1 MPRYNRACHAWYW
14 KVSRLSPSGWAVL
27 FYTPFWHP
35 ILSPPPRHVA
45 QICSLMHMQLRFYK
59 NTYTSTR
66 LNTKQPHAI
75 TRVCGE
81 ISVKSFTSTEIAHA
95 KQCLHSIYT
104 TTHEAFLVFVR
115 AISIWTNPSNA
126 NEYLHLTCIACKW
139 IVTKLSNV
147 SKAVHSSDITYNP
160 WIDGTCITKVAHIH
174 FCEINWD
181 FEQHTWVHHA
191 SALGQASSRHN

>member
-1 MPRYNRACHAWYW
+1 MIDSDAKGQACCSNLQLDAHAIAI
-14 KVSRLSPSGWAVL
+14 P
-27 FYTPFWHP
+27 
-35 ILSPPPRHVA
+35 
-45 QICSLMHMQLRFYK
+45 YK

-160 WIDGTCITKVAHIH
+160 WIDGTCITKAAHIH
-174 FCEINWD
+174 FCEINWG

-191 SALGQASSRHN
+191 SALGHWQASSRHN

>member
-1 MPRYNRACHAWYW
+1 MLALWPGLWLIVMQ
-14 KVSRLSPSGWAVL
+14 KG
-27 FYTPFWHP
+27 
-35 ILSPPPRHVA
+35 RHVA

-81 ISVKSFTSTEIAHA
+81 ISVKSFTSTEIAHT
-95 KQCLHSIYT
+95 KQYLHSIYT

-160 WIDGTCITKVAHIH
+160 WIDGTCITKVARIH

-191 SALGQASSRHN
+191 SVLGQASSRHN